1 MDAQLNA
8 ISAPYVLAE
17 IRRLYRQ
24 LLQLPHPQPTRH
36 QRRTPEYLALEAAIR
51 ALALKYRAWDET
63 RPSEKCRMAK
73 AGFRR
78 TG

>member
-8 ISAPYVLAE
+8 ISASYVLAE

-24 LLQLPHPQPTRH
+24 LIQLPHPQPTRRQH
-36 QRRTPEYLALEAAIR
+36 PTPEYLALEAAIHE
-51 ALALKYRAWDET
+51 LALKYRAWDET
-63 RPSEKCRMAK
+63 RPVEKCRMAK
-73 AGFRR
+73 AELRR